1 MDIYDSIFDETY
13 ESVLHGLYARSEGE
27 REDEDGGNGFSLE
40 TVKGELDSLCKYD
53 GLNWTGR
60 GSVKQAEIEGS
71 ILAYQAF
78 ILRYRENQTSR
89 SAPE

>member
-1 MDIYDSIFDETY
+1 MDNYDSIFDETY
-13 ESVLHGLYARSEGE
+13 ESVLHGLYTRSEG
-27 REDEDGGNGFSLE
+27 RDFSLDS
-40 TVKGELDSLCKYD
+40 VKRELDSLCKYD

-78 ILRYRENQTSR
+78 ILRYREHQSNR